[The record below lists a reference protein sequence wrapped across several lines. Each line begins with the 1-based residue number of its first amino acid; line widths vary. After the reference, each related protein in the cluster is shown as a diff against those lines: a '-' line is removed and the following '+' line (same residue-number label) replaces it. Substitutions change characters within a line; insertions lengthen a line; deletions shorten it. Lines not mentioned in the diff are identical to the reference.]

1 MKKLVV
7 VGSLNM
13 DLVMEVERMPKVGE
27 TIKGNKMSYFI
38 GGKGSNQAVAAS
50 RLEDNVK
57 IIGCVGKDTFGE
69 KILKHL
75 KEDGVNVESVR
86 EDNCAFT
93 GLATIFKTPEDN
105 SIVVIPGAND
115 FCDIDLIKTY
125 EDVIKDA
132 DVVITQLEIPMETVE
147 YALKIAKKHG
157 VKTILNPA
165 PVKTLSKEII
175 NNVDFITPN
184 ETEFEIICGQSFN
197 NGEELEESMVKWQED
212 NSCNLIVTRGKHG
225 SSYVKDGKV
234 ITIDAIEVKVVDTT
248 GAGDT
253 FNGAFAHCIANEFK
267 IEEAVRFAGIAASLS
282 VRKLGA
288 QSGMPT
294 LKEVNEYFK

>member
-1 MKKLVV
+1 M
-7 VGSLNM
+7 
-13 DLVMEVERMPKVGE
+13 
-27 TIKGNKMSYFI
+27 
-38 GGKGSNQAVAAS
+38 
-50 RLEDNVK
+50 
-57 IIGCVGKDTFGE
+57 
-69 KILKHL
+69 
-75 KEDGVNVESVR
+75 
-86 EDNCAFT
+86 
-93 GLATIFKTPEDN
+93 
-105 SIVVIPGAND
+105 VIPGAND